1 MRLLIINLFVVLLGK
16 SVFACPDSL
25 ERAFLLHL
33 TENKLWEERLT
44 YTKQKAK
51 DTCIEWKL
59 EHAFSLS
66 KIENF
71 IAADSIYDTN
81 KNRGQ
86 FEKHSIWVGFK
97 TRNLL
102 RLKEQVQS
110 NVEASYCM
118 NLLTG
123 NVDTL
128 LDKQGYNRLNIRYN
142 EWRKVKNKSEFLAG
156 FLSLIPGMGKLY
168 CGYRKQAFMS
178 MVVNTGLGLMTVE
191 ALLKRGPQDAV
202 FYSFAGLAA
211 TFWMGSVYG
220 TVHSLQKE
228 KKDRLDALY
237 LEITDRFLATYAV
250 YPN

>member
-1 MRLLIINLFVVLLGK
+1 MKLLIISLLFMLSEM
-16 SVFACPDSL
+16 SVIACPDSL
-25 ERAFLLHL
+25 EHAFLLHL
-33 TENKLWEERLT
+33 TENKLWTERLA
-44 YTKQKAK
+44 YTEQKAK
-51 DTCIEWKL
+51 DTCSEWKL

-66 KIENF
+66 KLENF
-71 IAADSIYDTN
+71 NAADSIYKTI
-81 KNRGQ
+81 KNPGK
-86 FEKHSIWVGFK
+86 FEKHSIWIAFK
-97 TRNLL
+97 TKNLD
-102 RLKEQVQS
+102 RLKEQIQGNS
-110 NVEASYCM
+110 EAIYCL
-118 NLLTG
+118 NLLTE
-123 NVDTL
+123 NKDTL
-128 LDKQGYNRLNIRYN
+128 LNKQGYNRLNNRYN
-142 EWRKVKNKSEFLAG
+142 EWRAVEKKSEFLAG

-202 FYSFAGLAA
+202 FYAFAGLAA

-220 TVHSLQKE
+220 TVQSLQKE